1 MLKCALQAIKQ
12 LTKHSL
18 QMLDR
23 RWYGLTTAK
32 YWIIK
37 PISAI
42 LFGENIPPGWCPR
55 LFSASSYVS
64 QIKYIFEF
72 DRK

>member
-42 LFGENIPPGWCPR
+42 LFGENIPPR